1 MNLEKPYIVSVYA
14 LVRNEKGE
22 FLLLRRSENSRTN
35 PGKWDL
41 PGGKVNPDE
50 SLKEGV
56 IREVWEETGISI
68 VPGNIAGE
76 VNFELPEKK
85 VIAIVFDGGYVI
97 ADVKLSY
104 EHMEYAWI
112 SSEYILG
119 MEALPA
125 YFRDFFKK
133 FTNEN
138 KQPSEFPI

>member
-1 MNLEKPYIVSVYA
+1 MNLEKPYIISVYA
-14 LVRNEKGE
+14 LIRNEKGE

-68 VPGNIAGE
+68 VIGNIAGE

-85 VIAIVFDGGYVI
+85 VIAIVFNGGYVVT
-97 ADVKLSY
+97 DVKLSY
-104 EHMEYAWI
+104 EHIEYAWVSFEKI
-112 SSEYILG
+112 IE
-119 MEALPA
+119 MDELPD
-125 YFRDFFKK
+125 YFREFFIR
-133 FTNEN
+133 FTSESN
-138 KQPSEFPI
+138 QPP

>member
-14 LVRNEKGE
+14 LIRNEKGE

-56 IREVWEETGISI
+56 VREVWEETGISI
-68 VPGNIAGE
+68 APADVAGQ

-85 VIAIVFDGGYVI
+85 VIAIVFNGGYVI
-97 ADVKLSY
+97 ADVKLSD
-104 EHMEYAWI
+104 EHMEYSWV
-112 SSEYILG
+112 SLKEILG
-119 MEALPA
+119 METLPA
-125 YFRDFFKK
+125 YFRGFFER
-133 FTNEN
+133 FDREN
-138 KQPSEFPI
+138 RKPSEFPI

>member
-1 MNLEKPYIVSVYA
+1 MNLEKPYVISVYA
-14 LVRNEKGE
+14 LLRNEKGE

-56 IREVWEETGISI
+56 VREVWEETGISI
-68 VPGNIAGE
+68 VPGYIAGE

-85 VIAIVFDGGYVI
+85 VIAIVFDGGYIV

-104 EHMEYAWI
+104 EHIEYAWASFEKI
-112 SSEYILG
+112 IG
-119 MEALPA
+119 MDELPD
-125 YFRDFFKK
+125 YFKDFFKR
-133 FTNEN
+133 FASEN
-138 KQPSEFPI
+138 KQTSELPF